1 MAALLRR
8 TKRSDRHDR
17 IEAGQLVIDTARR
30 QAFVRGAE
38 VRLAGREFEV
48 LALLAQHAGT
58 VFASDEIFTRVWHEP
73 SNENS
78 SAIVVDH
85 VRRLR
90 RVIESDPRHPRLIQ
104 TVQRRGYRFDLGA
117 LAAS

>member
-1 MAALLRR
+1 
-8 TKRSDRHDR
+8 
-17 IEAGQLVIDTARR
+17 
-30 QAFVRGAE
+30 VRGAE
-38 VRLAGREFEV
+38 VRLASREFDV

-73 SNENS
+73 SDENS
-78 SAIVVDH
+78 SGIVVDH

-90 RVIESDPRHPRLIQ
+90 RAIESDPRHPRLIQ